1 MFKKSTLA
9 ILIGATISLVGCG
22 SNDKT
27 EIRLPQ
33 APTSEFTNVIDR
45 TGNPTYLRDYDSY
58 SNLKYNALTDNG
70 AWHGHLLPE
79 DAEGYGAFGGI
90 MQVTQ
95 EYAHFMSGQTFDKLT
110 LTDKVS
116 GQTYDLSNAEA
127 KVYSIPG
134 ALVQVL
140 DLDDIHVQM
149 VLRFVTDRSSL
160 VETLITN
167 KTDRD
172 MNLALEWD
180 GELVK
185 YALSTRKDQ
194 TVAQYY
200 PDYKRQI
207 STIENGI
214 KINFSEMKDNWAI
227 RNDRDAEFR
236 ITRSLPTKTFTNETS
251 FSSTAE
257 MSLPAEQTSAV
268 YTAYS
273 NLHNAKEVQSE
284 SLKLQDVL
292 ANPTQY
298 IEASKA
304 RWDGY
309 LANGLINKEATAD
322 QARVAVKAMETLNG
336 NWRSAAGDI
345 EQATV

>member
-1 MFKKSTLA
+1 
-9 ILIGATISLVGCG
+9 
-22 SNDKT
+22 
-27 EIRLPQ
+27 
-33 APTSEFTNVIDR
+33 
-45 TGNPTYLRDYDSY
+45 
-58 SNLKYNALTDNG
+58 
-70 AWHGHLLPE
+70 HLLPE
-79 DAEGYGAFGGI
+79 DAAGYGAFGGI

-251 FSSTAE
+251 FSSTA
-257 MSLPAEQTSAV
+257 
-268 YTAYS
+268 
-273 NLHNAKEVQSE
+273 
-284 SLKLQDVL
+284 
-292 ANPTQY
+292 
-298 IEASKA
+298 
-304 RWDGY
+304 
-309 LANGLINKEATAD
+309 
-322 QARVAVKAMETLNG
+322 
-336 NWRSAAGDI
+336 
-345 EQATV
+345 